1 MSTADPPRSATTAR
15 KGLEIYAEI
24 AVPLPLDKPLVY
36 EVPAAFGGLAQAG
49 ARARV
54 RVGKRR
60 LVGVITNLPSE
71 PPAGVKLRPLEAVID
86 RLPVLPAELLDLA
99 TFIADYYM
107 APIGEVLRSMIPGKL
122 PPWGDQRVW
131 LTDGGALASSH
142 DPDEKAV
149 LAALA
154 EGGRLRISELQ
165 AATALDDLHAVV
177 ERLRHRGRLTVAES
191 KRRGVRYAQAVEL
204 ARSPLSELLDRCGRS
219 KQGRAVVEL
228 LAVLERPA
236 TVREIQSRIG
246 CGPGVIRRLIQ
257 LDILR
262 QFTQIERL
270 ELDAHRVPAKA
281 PAKFELRPD
290 QEAARFAIE
299 QSLDRR
305 TYSGF
310 LVQGVTSSG
319 KTEVYLRAADHCLAQ
334 GRGVILLVPEIALV
348 PALAATVR
356 QRYGDRLAILHSGL
370 SPNERH
376 QEWERLRSGAA
387 SVVLGPRSALFA
399 PVAELGLV
407 VVDEEHDGS
416 YKQDATPRYQGRDLA
431 LLRAQREGATAVLVS
446 ATPSLESRRNVEIG
460 KLEKLSLSGRV
471 GDARMPEGIL
481 VDLRSEGARQR
492 PGEIQFSERL
502 TQEIESALAVGDQI
516 ILLRNRRGYAPLL
529 LCRACGEDFQCS
541 DCGLARTL
549 HRRENTLRC
558 HYCGASAPAPTKCPN
573 CSAEA
578 LEAIGA
584 GTERV
589 EEEFQALFPGA
600 SVAVLDRDAVRRR
613 GSAAAV
619 LESFSRGS
627 AQVLIGTQMV
637 AKGHHF
643 PAVALTGVLLADT
656 YLGFPDFRA
665 VERTYSLLVQ
675 LAGRAGRGE
684 RPGRVVIQTFH
695 PDHYGIQAA
704 LTHDDEAFAEKEMR
718 FRQVFHYPPFGRM
731 LQVLVRDTSR
741 ERAAATIR
749 GIAEGLRAGQM
760 TSSLRIFGP
769 APAPFERLRG
779 KWRFQLLL
787 RGNSARQL
795 REALAAALPAK
806 AASEVVVDVDP
817 YELL

>member
-1 MSTADPPRSATTAR
+1 MRSPQ
-15 KGLEIYAEI
+15 IYAEI
-24 AVPLPLDKPLVY
+24 AVPLPLDTPLVY
-36 EVPAAFGGLAQAG
+36 EVPEAFVRLARPG

-54 RVGKRR
+54 RVGSRR
-60 LVGVITNLPSE
+60 LVGVITGLTDI
-71 PPAGVKLRPLEAVID
+71 PPDGVRIRPLDAVVD
-86 RLPVLPAELLDLA
+86 RLPLLPEELLDLA
-99 TFIADYYM
+99 TFVADYYM
-107 APIGEVLRSMIPGKL
+107 APIGEVLRGMIPGKL

-131 LTDGGALASSH
+131 LTDSGALATGG
-142 DPDEKAV
+142 DDEERRV
-149 LAALA
+149 LTALA
-154 EGGRLRISELQ
+154 EGGRLRLSELQ
-165 AATALDDLHAVV
+165 AATALDDLHGVV
-177 ERLRHRGRLTVAES
+177 ERLRERGRLTVAES
-191 KRRGVRYAQAVEL
+191 RKRGVRYTAAVEL
-204 ARSPLSELLDRCGRS
+204 APGPLDELLERCGRS

-228 LAVLERPA
+228 LDALGRPA
-236 TVREIQSRIG
+236 TTREIQAQID
-246 CGPGVIRRLIQ
+246 CGSGVVRRLIK

-270 ELDAHRVPAKA
+270 DLDAHRTRAKPPAA
-281 PAKFELRPD
+281 FDLRPD
-290 QEAARFAIE
+290 QADALRALEAA
-299 QSLDRR
+299 LDRR
-305 TYSGF
+305 AYQG
-310 LVQGVTSSG
+310 LLIQGVTSSG

-334 GRGVILLVPEIALV
+334 GRSVILLVPEIALV

-356 QRYGDRLAILHSGL
+356 QRYGDQVAILHSGL

-387 SVVLGPRSALFA
+387 RVVLGPRSALFA
-399 PVAELGLV
+399 PLSELGLI

-431 LLRAQREGATAVLVS
+431 LLRAQRNGAIAVLVS
-446 ATPSLESRRNVEIG
+446 ATPSLESRHNVELG
-460 KLEKLSLSGRV
+460 KLTALELRGRV
-471 GDARMPEGIL
+471 GDAAMPEGVL
-481 VDLRSEGARQR
+481 VDLRTEGVRQR

-502 TQEIESALAVGDQI
+502 SEEIERSLAAGDQI

-529 LCRACGEDFQCS
+529 LCRACGEDFQCD
-541 DCGLARTL
+541 DCGLPRTL
-549 HRRENTLRC
+549 HRREGTLRC
-558 HYCGASAPAPTKCPN
+558 HYCGAATPAPTRCPS
-573 CSAEA
+573 CAKEA

-589 EEEFQALFPGA
+589 EEVFQGLFPGA
-600 SVAVLDRDAVRRR
+600 TVAVLDRDAVRRR

-675 LAGRAGRGE
+675 LAGRAGRGD
-684 RPGRVVIQTFH
+684 RPGRVVIQTYH

-704 LTHDDEAFAEKEMR
+704 LTHDDAIFAEREMR
-718 FRQVFHYPPFGRM
+718 FRRVFHYPPYGRM
-731 LQVLVRDTSR
+731 AQVLVRDRSR

-749 GIAEGLRAGQM
+749 GIAEALRAAPESGG
-760 TSSLRIFGP
+760 LRIFGP

-779 KWRFQLLL
+779 QWRFQLLARGGSASHL
-787 RGNSARQL
+787 RR
-795 REALAAALPAK
+795 ALSRALPDT
-806 AASEVVVDVDP
+806 ASSEIVVDVDP